1 MRLCYNAIS
10 GNDRT
15 KTPKNKGDKTMF
27 RINNWLL
34 NIVKLISSL
43 VVMASLYSAC
53 SFMLYQEELP
63 ESVKQLRRF

>member
-1 MRLCYNAIS
+1 
-10 GNDRT
+10 
-15 KTPKNKGDKTMF
+15 MF